1 MKKFLFIFL
10 IALLSCACLSCNSKK
25 GGGNDTNSPEITEGT
40 LLGADEIYPTVMVN
54 GYLYEWRRG
63 RALHYLPNDSI
74 YYGDINHI
82 DGKNP
87 EKNCDFVSVF
97 PVSGQIYTVPDNI
110 DYVYLQLTTNWAEE
124 FTVVFDLIE

>member
-40 LLGADEIYPTVMVN
+40 LLGASEIYPTVMVN
-54 GYLYEWRRG
+54 GYLYEWRR
-63 RALHYLPNDSI
+63 LHYLPNDSI

-87 EKNCDFVSVF
+87 EKIVTSCLFFRFLVRFTLFQTILITCISNCQQI
-97 PVSGQIYTVPDNI
+97 GQRK
-110 DYVYLQLTTNWAEE
+110 
-124 FTVVFDLIE
+124 

>member
-25 GGGNDTNSPEITEGT
+25 GGGNDTNSP
-40 LLGADEIYPTVMVN
+40 
-54 GYLYEWRRG
+54 
-63 RALHYLPNDSI
+63 YLPNDSI

-87 EKNCDFVSVF
+87 KKNCDFVSVF
-97 PVSGQIYTVPDNI
+97 PVFGQIYTVPDNI
-110 DYVYLQLTTNWAEE
+110 DYVYLQLSTNWAEE
-124 FTVVFDLIE
+124 FTVVFDLVE